1 MASEVEL
8 EPEVAE
14 WLDSLSD
21 HDFGQVAF
29 HIDRLAELGAGLGA
43 PYTSQLDGRLRE
55 LRFYLG
61 RARQRISYFMRD
73 DRTIILLT
81 VFHKTRQRERQEV
94 ERAKRAMQRCDS
106 EHKER

>member
-1 MASEVEL
+1 MPWEVEL
-8 EPEVAE
+8 EPEVTH
-14 WLDSLSD
+14 WLDELPD
-21 HDFGQVAF
+21 HDFGQVRF
-29 HIDRLAELGAGLGA
+29 HVDRLADLGPALGA

-73 DRTIILLT
+73 DRTIVLLT

-94 ERAKRAMQRCDS
+94 ERAKRAMQRCER